1 MKYAIQ
7 DQLNEEDKNEIE
19 KNKKKLKTIKKR
31 EDLVYADIYVYIFQ
45 QYETIRFFAKIFLL
59 VNCIT

>member
-1 MKYAIQ
+1 MK
-7 DQLNEEDKNEIE
+7 NW
-19 KNKKKLKTIKKR
+19 KTIVKR